1 MANRAASL
9 DDQVHT
15 IADLRDAANNK
26 MTKMYRDYFNEGSMD
41 LITLKDNEEAY
52 NRYRLRPRVMTRV
65 GNLDTSAEI
74 FGQKVS
80 FPFGFSPAAMHAIVD
95 PEGEVATSR
104 AAAHYNICMGL
115 SSYSTKSI
123 EEVKAAGGS
132 NPYGIQ
138 ICFHKDRTRTLN
150 VIRRAEAAGYKAL
163 FLSVDIPVLGLRLNE
178 YRNSFTLPEGLSWP
192 NFQQTSDPL
201 TESDYADLDYDA
213 DFTWEDSLA
222 WLREHTKMEIWL
234 KGILTPEDVS
244 LAIAHGAD
252 GVLISNH
259 GGRQLDGVPATLD
272 ALRECAPVAA
282 NKIKIAVDG
291 GIRRGSDI
299 FKALALGADF
309 CFAGRIPIW
318 GLASDVL
325 ASMTDDPI
333 TVNEI
338 ACLAKEN
345 LNPDVW
351 NYYECGADDGLAL
364 DKNTPA
370 GYKALVVTV
379 DTPVLGNRWNERKTP
394 LVLPSRLRL
403 ANLEPVGSAE
413 RKLEG
418 RKPSLNRLLMDARTA
433 EQAQTLIQ
441 SAGPSMHSSSITWAS
456 TLPWLRK
463 VTNMKIILKGIMTEE
478 DALLAVEHGVD
489 GILVSNHG
497 GRQLGCSPSTI
508 EALPEIAKAV
518 NGRIPILFDGGIR
531 RGSDIFKALALGADF
546 VLIGRPVLYGLG
558 YKGREGVETVM
569 HILERELSRTMAL
582 AGVTSISQIRSH
594 SLGVSRANDM
604 GISKL

>member
-1 MANRAASL
+1 MVYYQFQANIL
-9 DDQVHT
+9 C
-15 IADLRDAANNK
+15 
-26 MTKMYRDYFNEGSMD
+26 
-41 LITLKDNEEAY
+41 
-52 NRYRLRPRVMTRV
+52 
-65 GNLDTSAEI
+65 SA
-74 FGQKVS
+74 
-80 FPFGFSPAAMHAIVD
+80 
-95 PEGEVATSR
+95 
-104 AAAHYNICMGL
+104 
-115 SSYSTKSI
+115 
-123 EEVKAAGGS
+123 
-132 NPYGIQ
+132 
-138 ICFHKDRTRTLN
+138 
-150 VIRRAEAAGYKAL
+150 
-163 FLSVDIPVLGLRLNE
+163 
-178 YRNSFTLPEGLSWP
+178 
-192 NFQQTSDPL
+192 
-201 TESDYADLDYDA
+201 
-213 DFTWEDSLA
+213 
-222 WLREHTKMEIWL
+222 
-234 KGILTPEDVS
+234 
-244 LAIAHGAD
+244 
-252 GVLISNH
+252 
-259 GGRQLDGVPATLD
+259 
-272 ALRECAPVAA
+272 
-282 NKIKIAVDG
+282 
-291 GIRRGSDI
+291 
-299 FKALALGADF
+299 
-309 CFAGRIPIW
+309 
-318 GLASDVL
+318 
-325 ASMTDDPI
+325 
-333 TVNEI
+333 
-338 ACLAKEN
+338 
-345 LNPDVW
+345 
-351 NYYECGADDGLAL
+351 
-364 DKNTPA
+364 A